1 MITDKCVCGA
11 EFSVKNDSTST
22 GNMEERQQHDKWL
35 AAHAVCR
42 ESGEPF
48 LNPTKGK
55 GREYKL
61 AGTITYD
68 GLGTDTLIK
77 PSCGGTVYPGEWV
90 RKMPKLAEEKK

>member
-42 ESGEPF
+42 ERA
-48 LNPTKGK
+48 KGD
-55 GREYKL
+55 EDLPYWEWQQPI
-61 AGTITYD
+61 AYD
-68 GLGTDTLIK
+68 GIRTDTLIK